1 MVMGSVLP
9 CAVAQSGSGTSAAV
23 IRHAEQLQAQHKAEA
38 AAKILNDY
46 LAAHPE
52 DANALTALA
61 KLRIDQGDTDGG
73 TNLLTRALAASP
85 NSEAANL
92 ALGDLLAAQ
101 HRYPE
106 AMDRFETVLAID
118 LQNEAARNGELKA
131 ATKLALAARSDQH
144 PDVALT
150 VLEHARS
157 AMPDNPQLLLE
168 LGVQATEI
176 GKMPEA
182 LDALTA
188 ARKLSPGNPEIIYA
202 LARVE
207 LDQQHMA
214 DAERDM
220 RAYLKQ
226 RPKDASAHF
235 GLGHILAMEQKT
247 DAARAEFERSIQ
259 LQPVQTESYYQL
271 GQIALNTHDS
281 AQAESEFR
289 KTLAR
294 DPKHG
299 GALTGMGI
307 LAFRRKDYAQAEKY
321 LAKAE
326 QSSPDYQ
333 PAHYYR
339 GLALEHLGRKQEAA
353 SELKKA
359 TELDRE
365 QNGPPGAS
373 GSAGPGGAG
382 SQ

>member
-1 MVMGSVLP
+1 MGLAFP
-9 CAVAQSGSGTSAAV
+9 GAFAQRGADGSETV
-23 IRHAEQLQAQHKAEA
+23 VRHADELRAEHKEDA
-38 AAKILNDY
+38 AAKLLTGY
-46 LAAHPE
+46 LEKHPE

-61 KLRIDQGDTDGG
+61 KVRIDQDDTDGG
-73 TNLLTRALAASP
+73 RDLLTRALASSP
-85 NSEAANL
+85 NSEAANF
-92 ALGDLLAAQ
+92 ALGNLLAAEG
-101 HRYPE
+101 RYPE

-118 LQNEAARNGELKA
+118 LQNEAARGGELKA
-131 ATKLALAARSDQH
+131 ATELALAARREQH

-157 AMPDNPQLLLE
+157 AMPDNPQLLLD

-176 GKMPEA
+176 GKLPEA
-182 LDALTA
+182 LDSLTT
-188 ARKLSPGNPEIIYA
+188 ARKLDPENPEIIYA

-214 DAERDM
+214 DAEQDL

-226 RPKDASAHF
+226 RPNDASAHY
-235 GLGHILAMEQKT
+235 GLGHILGMEQKT
-247 DAARAEFERSIQ
+247 DAARTEFERSIQ

-271 GQIALNTHDS
+271 GQLALNAHDPS
-281 AQAESEFR
+281 EAESEFR

-294 DPKHG
+294 DAKHG

-307 LAFRRKDYAQAEKY
+307 LAFRGKDYAEAEKY
-321 LAKAE
+321 FARAE
-326 QSSPDYQ
+326 QSSPNYQ

-353 SELKKA
+353 RELKKA

-365 QNGPPGAS
+365 QNGPPGA
-373 GSAGPGGAG
+373 AGQSTAT

>member
-1 MVMGSVLP
+1 MGFAIP
-9 CAVAQSGSGTSAAV
+9 AAIAQTDAATSAKTV
-23 IRHAEQLQAQHKAEA
+23 RRAEQLRTQHKEDA
-38 AAKILNDY
+38 AAKLLTGY
-46 LAAHPE
+46 LGKHSGDP
-52 DANALTALA
+52 NALTALA
-61 KLRIDQGDTDGG
+61 KIRIDQGDIDEAVR
-73 TNLLTRALAASP
+73 LLTHALASSP

-92 ALGDLLAAQ
+92 TLGNLLLEQ

-118 LQNEAARNGELKA
+118 LQNAPARNGELKA
-131 ATKLALAARSDQH
+131 VTKLALAARSEQH
-144 PDVALT
+144 PEVALAA
-150 VLEHARS
+150 LEHARS

-176 GKMPEA
+176 GKLPEA
-182 LDALTA
+182 LKALNA
-188 ARKLSPGNPEIIYA
+188 AHKLDPENPEIIYG

-226 RPKDASAHF
+226 RPGDASAHF

-271 GQIALNTHDS
+271 GQIALNAHDP
-281 AQAESEFR
+281 AAAESDFG

-307 LAFRRKDYAQAEKY
+307 LAFRKKNYAEAEKY
-321 LAKAE
+321 LAEAE
-326 QSSPDYQ
+326 QSSPNYQ

-339 GLALEHLGRKQEAA
+339 GLALEHLGRKQEAVT
-353 SELKKA
+353 ELKKA

-365 QNGPPGAS
+365 QNGPPG
-373 GSAGPGGAG
+373 GQGAVG

>member
-1 MVMGSVLP
+1 MLMGFVLP
-9 CAVAQSGSGTSAAV
+9 CATAQSGADASVTV
-23 IRHAEQLQAQHKAEA
+23 VRRAEQLRANHKEDA
-38 AAKILNDY
+38 AAKLLTGY
-46 LAAHPE
+46 LDKHPE

-61 KLRIDQGDTDGG
+61 KVRIDQGDMDGG
-73 TNLLTRALAASP
+73 RDLLTRALASSP
-85 NSEAANL
+85 NSEVANL
-92 ALGDLLAAQ
+92 TLGNLLATQ

-118 LQNEAARNGELKA
+118 LQNEAARSGELKA

-176 GKMPEA
+176 GKLPEA
-182 LDALTA
+182 LEALTA

-214 DAERDM
+214 DAERDV

-226 RPKDASAHF
+226 RPNDASAHF
-235 GLGHILAMEQKT
+235 GLGHILAMEQKA
-247 DAARAEFERSIQ
+247 DAARAEFARSIQ

-271 GQIALNTHDS
+271 GQLALNAHDP
-281 AQAESEFR
+281 AEAESEFR
-289 KTLAR
+289 KTLVR
-294 DPKHG
+294 DAKHG

-321 LAKAE
+321 LVEAE

-365 QNGPPGAS
+365 QNGPPGTSGRSAAS
-373 GSAGPGGAG
+373 
-382 SQ
+382 Q